1 MISINKKFSVAILSM
16 VILLG
21 TISSANAQGWRRW
34 NRDNGTSKKEKA
46 VWIGGGA
53 AAGAV
58 VGGLLNGKTG
68 AIVGGLLGAG
78 AGTATAII
86 KDRNDDD
93 RYERYGNRRYYSNR
107 NNSYN
112 SYNSYNDGYRVNRFN
127 DSNRYG
133 NGRYVTSA
141 FPNNTLS
148 RFHYSYLFGWLGTR
162 SWTRTL
168 FLTRR
173 GN

>member
-1 MISINKKFSVAILSM
+1 MISINKKFSVAILSL
-16 VILLG
+16 VILLA

-46 VWIGGGA
+46 AWIGGGA

-107 NNSYN
+107 NNGYYN
-112 SYNSYNDGYRVNRFN
+112 GYRVNRFN
-127 DSNRYG
+127 NSYGYSN
-133 NGRYVTSA
+133 NRYVTSGR
-141 FPNNTLS
+141 FGNNS
-148 RFHYSYLFGWLGTR
+148 RC
-162 SWTRTL
+162 
-168 FLTRR
+168 RR
-173 GN
+173 